1 VPPRDVLTA
10 ATLLNSVHE
19 SFEEMKIVKTKNLP
33 LTSVLTV
40 LLCFSAPALA
50 GKPGNV
56 PEVIVTSTI
65 DGSGI
70 VPDPTVPN
78 YRLQSDLLGDY
89 YHGVDRVVSHLQ
101 GGAIGT
107 GAGDW
112 EMDTADSPVRR
123 LTLDLR
129 EPYDASANPPFAYR
143 ALPARIIV
151 KCHVVSP
158 ASIGG
163 MRGLNSTLVC
173 LMNVSFVL
181 GKDSYVL
188 TMNRGAYPDIND
200 ALVTCTD
207 VSGSP
212 ADPNAPCTAWTV
224 DPTMTDP
231 NGARIN
237 LARLVLRGKAGKLI
251 DLGRYYMRF
260 HISFRK

>member
-1 VPPRDVLTA
+1 
-10 ATLLNSVHE
+10 
-19 SFEEMKIVKTKNLP
+19 MKTKKVRF
-33 LTSVLTV
+33 TSVTTILFF
-40 LLCFSAPALA
+40 FSLPALA
-50 GKPGNV
+50 GKPVNV
-56 PEVIVTSTI
+56 PEVIGVSTVA
-65 DGSGI
+65 GSG
-70 VPDPTVPN
+70 VLADPTVPN

-89 YHGVDRVVSHLQ
+89 YNGVDQVVSHLQ
-101 GGAIGT
+101 GGQVGS

-112 EMDTADSPVRR
+112 ELVTSDSNFRK

-129 EPYDASANPPFAYR
+129 EPYDASANPPFAYM

-151 KCHVVSP
+151 KCHLVSP

-163 MRGLNSTLVC
+163 MRGLNTTLIC

-181 GKDSYVL
+181 GRDNYVL

-200 ALVTCTD
+200 ALVTCTE
-207 VSGSP
+207 VSGNP

-224 DPTMTDP
+224 DPSVTDSTGP
-231 NGARIN
+231 RN
-237 LARLVLRGKAGKLI
+237 LARLVRPGKGGRLE